1 VITEG
6 VKSVDVY
13 GISVNMQ
20 VINREDKVAHLTFMR
35 PIKAIHPQDLEIV
48 QGQTYNIFVSYG
60 IFPDEESTDTS
71 YVMGQ
76 I

>member
-1 VITEG
+1 M
-6 VKSVDVY
+6 DVY

-35 PIKAIHPQDLEIV
+35 PIEAIHPKDLEIV

-60 IFPDEESTDTS
+60 IFPDQDSTDTS